1 MPYHTIGASAMIN
14 GQTIALILPARNE
27 ELSLAGVLSAVPS
40 VVDRII
46 VVDNGSTDRTPDV
59 ASLHGAEVVSEP
71 TPGYGRACLAGI
83 GQLDEDPPDIVA
95 FVDAD
100 GSDDLGQL
108 PGILLPI
115 VNEGADFVLTRRIP
129 ANHLALTPQQRFGGW
144 LAVSLIRLFW
154 GYRYTDLG
162 PMRALSWPA
171 LKRLGM
177 RDQDFG
183 WTVEMQIS
191 AVREKLRIQEHPVP
205 YRPRIAGESK
215 ISRTVTGTFRAGM
228 KILWVIGREA
238 LRDRGRNRAA

>member
-1 MPYHTIGASAMIN
+1 MIN

-27 ELSLAGVLSAVPS
+27 ELSLPGVLSAVPS

-46 VVDNGSTDRTPDV
+46 VVDNGSTDRTSDV
-59 ASLHGAEVVSEP
+59 ARTYGAEVVSEP
-71 TPGYGRACLAGI
+71 AAGYGRACLAGI
-83 GQLDEDPPDIVA
+83 VRLAEDPPDIVA

-115 VNEGADFVLTRRIP
+115 GNGEADFVLTRRIP
-129 ANHLALTPQQRFGGW
+129 VNHLALTPQQRFGGW
-144 LAVSLIRLFW
+144 LATGLIRLFW

-162 PMRALSWPA
+162 PMRALSWQA

-177 RDQDFG
+177 QDPDFG
-183 WTVEMQIS
+183 WTVEMQIG
-191 AVREKLRIQEHPVP
+191 AVRQHLRIREIPVP

-228 KILWVIGREA
+228 KILWVIGRQA

>member
-1 MPYHTIGASAMIN
+1 MIN
-14 GQTIALILPARNE
+14 GQTITLILPARNE
-27 ELSLAGVLSAVPS
+27 ELSLPGVLSAVPS
-40 VVDRII
+40 VIDRVI
-46 VVDNGSTDRTPDV
+46 VVDNGSSDLTSDV
-59 ASLHGAEVVSEP
+59 ARSHGAEVVSEP
-71 TPGYGRACLAGI
+71 TPGYGRACLAGLAL
-83 GQLDEDPPDIVA
+83 LDDNPPDIVA

-108 PGILLPI
+108 PGIFMPI
-115 VNEGADFVLTRRIP
+115 VDGEADFVLSRRIP
-129 ANHLALTPQQRFGGW
+129 VSHLAMTPQQRFGGW
-144 LAVSLIRLFW
+144 LATRLIRLFW

-162 PMRALSWPA
+162 PMRAVSWSA

-177 RDQDFG
+177 RDPDFG

-191 AVREKLRIQEHPVP
+191 AVRERLRIREISVP

-238 LRDRGRNRAA
+238 LRGRGRSRAV

>member
-1 MPYHTIGASAMIN
+1 MIN
-14 GQTIALILPARNE
+14 GQTIALILPARDE
-27 ELSLAGVLSAVPS
+27 ELSLPRVLSAVPS

-46 VVDNGSTDRTPDV
+46 VVDNGSSDLTSTV
-59 ASLHGAEVVSEP
+59 ARSYGAEVVSEP
-71 TPGYGRACLAGI
+71 VPGYGRACLAGI
-83 GQLDEDPPDIVA
+83 AHLQYDPTDIVA

-115 VNEGADFVLTRRIP
+115 GNGEADFVLTLRIP
-129 ANHLALTPQQRFGGW
+129 VNHLALTPQQRFGGW
-144 LAVSLIRLFW
+144 LAVTLIRLLW

-177 RDQDFG
+177 RDHDFG

-228 KILWVIGREA
+228 KILWVIGRQA
-238 LRDRGRNRAA
+238 MRDRGRNRAA

>member
-1 MPYHTIGASAMIN
+1 MKGH
-14 GQTIALILPARNE
+14 TIALILPAKDE
-27 ELSLAGVLSAVPS
+27 ELSLPDVLSAVPS

-46 VVDNGSTDRTPDV
+46 VVDNGSSDRTSTV
-59 ASLHGAEVVSEP
+59 AVSYGAEVVSEP
-71 TPGYGRACLAGI
+71 VAGYGRACLAGI
-83 GQLDEDPPDIVA
+83 ARLDEDPPDIVA

-115 VNEGADFVLTRRIP
+115 VNGGADFVLTRRIP

-144 LAVSLIRLFW
+144 LATGLIRLFW

-177 RDQDFG
+177 QDPDFG

-191 AVREKLRIQEHPVP
+191 AVREQLRIREIPVP

-228 KILWVIGREA
+228 KILWVIGRQA
-238 LRDRGRNRAA
+238 LRDRGRKRAA